1 MQGRG
6 IEVVV
11 ATAPSAAADAV
22 VAEEDTYLVLSAD
35 PEVREPEVARL
46 RAFHE
51 AYTAEPAE
59 PGTVVAREGS
69 PLRLL
74 AVVHDLSQDPS
85 WCEEW
90 VAAALEA
97 VVREADLR
105 TVRSLVMPP
114 LGRVHGA
121 LPRERLVVLLRAAL
135 QACAPRHLERLC
147 LVVPD
152 EEVGVFQDLFESGLW
167 R

>member
-1 MQGRG
+1 M
-6 IEVVV
+6 
-11 ATAPSAAADAV
+11 

-59 PGTVVAREGS
+59 PGTVVVQGGS

-74 AVVHDLSQDPS
+74 AVVHDLSQDPT
-85 WCEEW
+85 WREEW
-90 VAAALEA
+90 IAAALEA
-97 VVREADLR
+97 VLREADSRRVR
-105 TVRSLVMPP
+105 TLAMPP
-114 LGRVHGA
+114 LGRVHGS
-121 LPRERLVVLLRAAL
+121 LPRERFVVLLRSAL
-135 QACAPRHLERLC
+135 QTGAPRHLERIL
-147 LVVPD
+147 LVVPE
-152 EEVGVFQDLFESGLW
+152 EEVGAFGTCSESGLW